1 MRDGNRKN
9 DLSCVCGQKAIKVCQ
24 SKGGLNGIGEL
35 TTFYSQLGVNMQKAI
50 RKGLLPCPHCGGRA
64 GLWQAYDSSWCV
76 QCDRCGAST
85 MRFDKD
91 EVIKRWN
98 RRVGN
103 DNQRTKFT

>member
-1 MRDGNRKN
+1 
-9 DLSCVCGQKAIKVCQ
+9 
-24 SKGGLNGIGEL
+24 
-35 TTFYSQLGVNMQKAI
+35 MQKAI

-98 RRVGN
+98 RRVGH
-103 DNQRTKFT
+103 DNQRTERKRTETEVERTSEKAGEEEC